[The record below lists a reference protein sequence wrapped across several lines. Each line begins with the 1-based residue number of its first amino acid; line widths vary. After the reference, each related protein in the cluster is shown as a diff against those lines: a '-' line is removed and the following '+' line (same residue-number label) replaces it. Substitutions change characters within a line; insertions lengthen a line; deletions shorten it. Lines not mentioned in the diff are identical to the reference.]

1 MIESS
6 QTVAVVIPVRDRMQL
21 LGRALDSVLAQLRPP
36 DEIVVVDDGSV
47 DGSADLVKQGY
58 PGVKLLMQAPAGV
71 SAARNR
77 GIASSSSDWLAFLD
91 SDDAWHPDKLQR
103 QLTALSE
110 RPSMK
115 ICHCDE
121 IWLRNGRRVNPMRKH
136 ARYGGWVFE
145 RCLPLCCISPSTAL
159 VHRDVFASVGV
170 FDETLPACE
179 DYDLWLRVSARF
191 PVLYL
196 DEKLA
201 TRWGGHA
208 DQLSARYPAMDRFRV
223 KALEKV
229 LLPGT
234 LQPRWRRAAAAEARR
249 RLDILAA
256 GSERRGR
263 VQEACAFRARA
274 AELGRYQR

>member
-1 MIESS
+1 MTDSR
-6 QTVAVVIPVRDRMQL
+6 QTVAVVIPVRDRVQL
-21 LGRALDSVLAQLRPP
+21 LGRALDSVLAQLRSP

-47 DGSADLVKQGY
+47 DGSADLVKRDY
-58 PGVKLLMQAPAGV
+58 PGVKLLVQAPAGV

-103 QLTALSE
+103 QLTALSD

-136 ARYGGWVFE
+136 ERYGGWVFE

-159 VHRDVFASVGV
+159 VHRDVFDSVGV

-196 DEKLA
+196 DDKLA

-249 RLDILAA
+249 RLGILAA

-263 VQEACAFRARA
+263 VQEACALRARA

>member
-1 MIESS
+1 MTECR
-6 QTVAVVIPVRDRMQL
+6 QTVAVVIPVRDRVQL
-21 LGRALDSVLAQLRPP
+21 LGRALDSVLAQVRPA

-47 DGSADLVKQGY
+47 DGSADLVKQAY
-58 PGVKLLMQAPAGV
+58 PGVKLLVQAPAGV
-71 SAARNR
+71 SAARNG
-77 GIASSSSDWLAFLD
+77 GIANSSSDWLAFLD

-103 QLTALSE
+103 QLTAISQ

-263 VQEACAFRARA
+263 VQEASALRARA